1 MHKVL
6 AMVRA
11 SWLVGTSYRMAMVTS
26 LGSLVVTVIPVYF
39 IAHALQ
45 PMMAKAIE
53 SQGGEYFGFVLIGI
67 ITFMFLGL
75 AVNSLPGVIRGS
87 VSSGTLEAY
96 LTTPTRLSTVLAGAV
111 SYDFLWSFA
120 RALVLITT
128 GAVLGAHI
136 AWGKSLAA
144 MAILALIV
152 LAYLPFGIF
161 GAALMLW
168 FRTTGPLP
176 KAVIGLSGFLGGV
189 YYPTHVIP
197 SWLHSVSAVLPLT
210 YGLRALRRV
219 LLEGKPLASVAA
231 DVGIL
236 SAFVVVLCAL
246 SMLTFALALRDAKR
260 TGSLAQY

>member
-1 MHKVL
+1 
-6 AMVRA
+6 
-11 SWLVGTSYRMAMVTS
+11 MAMLTS

-39 IAHALQ
+39 IADALQ

-96 LTTPTRLSTVLAGAV
+96 LTTPTRLPTVLAGAV

-120 RALVLITT
+120 RALILVTT

-144 MAILALIV
+144 MGILGLIV

-189 YYPTHVIP
+189 YYPTQVIP
-197 SWLHSVSAVLPLT
+197 SWLHSVSAALPLT

-219 LLEGKPLASVAA
+219 LLEGAPLASVAA
-231 DVGIL
+231 DLGIL
-236 SAFVVVLCAL
+236 TAFVVVLCAL
-246 SMLTFALALRDAKR
+246 SMLTFNLAVRDARR

>member
-1 MHKVL
+1 MHKWL

-39 IAHALQ
+39 IARALQ

-96 LTTPTRLSTVLAGAV
+96 LTTPTRLPTVLAGAV

-136 AWGKSLAA
+136 AWGRSLAA
-144 MAILALIV
+144 AGILGLIV

-197 SWLHSVSAVLPLT
+197 SWLHSVSAALPLT

-219 LLEGKPLASVAA
+219 LLEGAPLASVAT

-236 SAFVVVLCAL
+236 SGFAVVLCDL
-246 SMLTFALALRDAKR
+246 STLTFALALRDAKR

>member
-1 MHKVL
+1 
-6 AMVRA
+6 MVRSA
-11 SWLVGTSYRMAMVTS
+11 WLVGTSYRMAMIAS
-26 LGSLVVTVIPVYF
+26 LGSLVVAVIPVYF

-45 PMMAKAIE
+45 PVMAKTIA
-53 SQGGEYFGFVLIGI
+53 SQGGEYFGFVLIGMI
-67 ITFMFLGL
+67 AFMFLGL

-96 LTTPTRLSTVLAGAV
+96 LTTPTRLPTILAGAV
-111 SYDFLWSFA
+111 SYDFIWSFA
-120 RALVLITT
+120 RAMILVIA

-136 AWGKSLAA
+136 AWAKSLAA
-144 MAILALIV
+144 IAILALIV

-189 YYPTHVIP
+189 YYPTHIIP
-197 SWLHSVSAVLPLT
+197 SWLHSVSAALPLT

-219 LLEGKPLASVAA
+219 ILEGAPLASVAG
-231 DVGIL
+231 DVSIL
-236 SAFVVVLCAL
+236 AVFVVVLCAL
-246 SMLTFALALRDAKR
+246 STLTFALALRDAKR

>member
-1 MHKVL
+1 MHKWR

-11 SWLVGTSYRMAMVTS
+11 SWLVGSSYRIGMITS
-26 LGSLVVTVIPVYF
+26 LGSLIVTVVPVYF

-45 PMMAKAIE
+45 PVMARAIQE
-53 SQGGEYFGFVLIGI
+53 EGGEYFGFVLVGMIA
-67 ITFMFLGL
+67 FMFLGL
-75 AVNSLPGVIRGS
+75 AVSALPGVIRGS

-96 LTTPTRLSTVLAGAV
+96 LTTPTRLSTVLAGMV

-120 RALVLITT
+120 RAAILLTA

-136 AWGKSLAA
+136 AWGKSVLAVG
-144 MAILALIV
+144 ILGLIV

-189 YYPTHVIP
+189 YYPTHIIP
-197 SWLHSVSAVLPLT
+197 SWLHSVSAAIPLT
-210 YGLRALRRV
+210 YGLRALRQV
-219 LLEGKPLASVAA
+219 VLEGAPLSAVAS
-231 DVGIL
+231 DIGIL
-236 SAFVVVLCAL
+236 LLFIVVLSAL
-246 SMLTFALALRDAKR
+246 SMLAFARALSDAKR

>member
-1 MHKVL
+1 MYKLL

-11 SWLVGTSYRMAMVTS
+11 SWLVGVSYRMAMLTS
-26 LGSLVVTVIPVYF
+26 LGSLVVTVVPVFF
-39 IAHALQ
+39 IARALQ
-45 PMMAKAIE
+45 PLMAKSIQT
-53 SQGGEYFGFVLIGI
+53 QGGEYFGFVLVGI

-96 LTTPTRLSTVLAGAV
+96 LTTPTRLPTVLAGAV

-120 RALVLITT
+120 RALILLTT

-136 AWGKSLAA
+136 AWGKSLVAVG
-144 MAILALIV
+144 ILGLIV

-189 YYPTHVIP
+189 YYPTQVIP
-197 SWLHSVSAVLPLT
+197 SWLHSVSAALPLT

-219 LLEGKPLASVAA
+219 LLEGAPIGSVAA

-236 SAFVVVLCAL
+236 ALFAAVLCA
-246 SMLTFALALRDAKR
+246 SSTVAFTFALRDARR

>member
-1 MHKVL
+1 MI
-6 AMVRA
+6 RA
-11 SWLVGTSYRMAMVTS
+11 SWLVGTSYRMAMLTS

-45 PMMAKAIE
+45 PMMAKSIA

-75 AVNSLPGVIRGS
+75 AVNALPGVIRGS

-96 LTTPTRLSTVLAGAV
+96 LTTPTRLPTVLAGAV

-120 RALVLITT
+120 RALILITT
-128 GAVLGAHI
+128 GALLGAHI
-136 AWGKSLAA
+136 AWARSLAA
-144 MAILALIV
+144 VGILGLIV

-176 KAVIGLSGFLGGV
+176 KAVVGLSGFLGGV

-197 SWLHSVSAVLPLT
+197 SWLHSVSAALPLT

-219 LLEGKPLASVAA
+219 LLEGASLSSVAM
-231 DVGIL
+231 DVGVL
-236 SAFVVVLCAL
+236 AAFVVVLCAL
-246 SMLTFALALRDAKR
+246 SMATFAMALRDARR

>member
-1 MHKVL
+1 
-6 AMVRA
+6 MVRA
-11 SWLVGTSYRMAMVTS
+11 SWLVGTSYRMAMLTS

-45 PMMAKAIE
+45 PMMAKSIE

-75 AVNSLPGVIRGS
+75 AVNAVPGVIRGS

-96 LTTPTRLSTVLAGAV
+96 LTTPTRLPTVLAGAV

-120 RALVLITT
+120 RALILITT
-128 GAVLGAHI
+128 GALLGAHI
-136 AWGKSLAA
+136 AWTRSLAA
-144 MAILALIV
+144 VGILGLIV

-176 KAVIGLSGFLGGV
+176 KAVVGLSGFLGGV

-197 SWLHSVSAVLPLT
+197 SWLHSISAALPLT

-219 LLEGKPLASVAA
+219 LLEGAPLTSVAM
-231 DVGIL
+231 DVGVL
-236 SAFVVVLCAL
+236 AVFVVVLCAL
-246 SMLTFALALRDAKR
+246 SMLTFARALRDARR

>member
-1 MHKVL
+1 MHKWL

-11 SWLVGTSYRMAMVTS
+11 SWLVGSSYRMAMLTS

-39 IAHALQ
+39 IAGALQ
-45 PMMAKAIE
+45 PVMAKTIQ
-53 SQGGEYFGFVLIGI
+53 SQGGEYFGFVLVGMIA
-67 ITFMFLGL
+67 FMFLGL

-96 LTTPTRLSTVLAGAV
+96 LTTPTRLPTVLAGAV
-111 SYDFLWSFA
+111 SYDFVWSFA
-120 RALVLITT
+120 RALILVTT

-136 AWGKSLAA
+136 AWGKSLVALG
-144 MAILALIV
+144 ILALIV

-176 KAVIGLSGFLGGV
+176 KAIIGLSGFLGGV
-189 YYPTHVIP
+189 YYPTHIIP
-197 SWLHSVSAVLPLT
+197 SWLHSVSAAIPLT

-219 LLEGKPLASVAA
+219 LLEGAPLASVAA
-231 DVGIL
+231 DLGIL
-236 SAFVVVLCAL
+236 IAFVVVLCAL
-246 SMLTFALALRDAKR
+246 SVIAFALALRDAKR

>member
-1 MHKVL
+1 MHKWL

-11 SWLVGTSYRMAMVTS
+11 AWLVGSSYRMAMLTS

-39 IAHALQ
+39 IAGALQ
-45 PMMAKAIE
+45 PVMAKTIQ
-53 SQGGEYFGFVLIGI
+53 SQGGEYFGFVLIGMI
-67 ITFMFLGL
+67 AFMFLGL

-96 LTTPTRLSTVLAGAV
+96 LTTPTRLSTVLAGTV

-120 RALVLITT
+120 RALILVTT

-136 AWGKSLAA
+136 AWGRSLLGIG
-144 MAILALIV
+144 ILGLIV

-189 YYPTHVIP
+189 YYPTHIIP
-197 SWLHSVSAVLPLT
+197 SWLHSVSAALPLT

-219 LLEGKPLASVAA
+219 LLEGASLASVAA
-231 DVGIL
+231 DLGIL
-236 SAFVVVLCAL
+236 ITFVVVLCAL
-246 SMLTFALALRDAKR
+246 SVLTFGLALRDAKR

>member
-1 MHKVL
+1 MHKWR

-11 SWLVGTSYRMAMVTS
+11 SWLVGSSYRMAMLTS
-26 LGSLVVTVIPVYF
+26 FGSLVVTVIPVYF

-45 PMMAKAIE
+45 PVMGKTIQ
-53 SQGGEYFGFVLIGI
+53 SQGGEYFGFVLVGMIA
-67 ITFMFLGL
+67 FMFLGL
-75 AVNSLPGVIRGS
+75 AVNALPGVIRGS

-96 LTTPTRLSTVLAGAV
+96 LTTPTGLPTVLAGVV

-120 RALVLITT
+120 RALILLTT

-136 AWGKSLAA
+136 AWGKSLVAVG
-144 MAILALIV
+144 ILGLIV

-189 YYPTHVIP
+189 YYPTHIIP
-197 SWLHSVSAVLPLT
+197 SWLHSVSAAIPLT

-219 LLEGKPLASVAA
+219 VLEGAPVASVAS
-231 DVGIL
+231 DLGIL
-236 SAFVVVLCAL
+236 LLFTVVLCAISVL
-246 SMLTFALALRDAKR
+246 AFAKALRDAKR

>member
-1 MHKVL
+1 MHKWL

-11 SWLVGTSYRMAMVTS
+11 SWLVGSSYRMAMLTS

-39 IAHALQ
+39 IAGALQ
-45 PMMAKAIE
+45 PVMAKTIQ
-53 SQGGEYFGFVLIGI
+53 SQGGEYFGFVLIGMI
-67 ITFMFLGL
+67 AFMFLGL

-96 LTTPTRLSTVLAGAV
+96 LTTPTRLPTVLAGAV
-111 SYDFLWSFA
+111 SYDFVWSFA
-120 RALVLITT
+120 RALILVTT

-136 AWGKSLAA
+136 AWGKSLVALG
-144 MAILALIV
+144 ILALIV

-176 KAVIGLSGFLGGV
+176 KAIIGLSGFLGGV
-189 YYPTHVIP
+189 YYPTHIIP
-197 SWLHSVSAVLPLT
+197 SWLHSVSAAIPLT

-219 LLEGKPLASVAA
+219 LLEGAPLVSVAA
-231 DVGIL
+231 DLGVL
-236 SAFVVVLCAL
+236 VAFVVVLCAL
-246 SMLTFALALRDAKR
+246 SVIAFALALRDAKR

>member
-6 AMVRA
+6 AMIRA
-11 SWLVGTSYRMAMVTS
+11 SWLVGLSYRMAMITS
-26 LGSLVVTVIPVYF
+26 LGSLVLTVIPVFF
-39 IAHALQ
+39 IARALQ
-45 PMMAKAIE
+45 PLMAKSIQA
-53 SQGGEYFGFVLIGI
+53 QGGEYFGFVLIGI

-96 LTTPTRLSTVLAGAV
+96 LTTPTRLPTVLAGAV
-111 SYDFLWSFA
+111 SYDFVWSFA
-120 RALVLITT
+120 RALILLTT

-144 MAILALIV
+144 IGILALIV
-152 LAYLPFGIF
+152 LAYLPFGMV

-189 YYPTHVIP
+189 YYPTHIIP
-197 SWLHSVSAVLPLT
+197 SWLHSISAALPLT

-219 LLEGKPLASVAA
+219 LLEGAPLRSVAA
-231 DVGIL
+231 DVAIL
-236 SAFVVVLCAL
+236 AAFAVVLCAL
-246 SMLTFALALRDAKR
+246 AMLAFTLALRDAKR